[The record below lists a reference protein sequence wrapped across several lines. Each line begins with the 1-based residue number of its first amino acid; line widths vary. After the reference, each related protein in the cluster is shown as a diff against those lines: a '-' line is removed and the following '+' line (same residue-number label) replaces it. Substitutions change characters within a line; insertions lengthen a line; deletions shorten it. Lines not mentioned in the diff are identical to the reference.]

1 MANTAS
7 RLVDVALAEV
17 GYLEKRS
24 ARDEDSK
31 TANAGSANFTK
42 YGRWI
47 GCDGDYW
54 CASFVCWCF
63 HEAFGED
70 GRRLCL
76 TYSPSCEVL
85 RGRFRKAGRY
95 DTTPRRGDLVFF
107 SGTRHGGANHVG
119 VVTGVTATHVETVE
133 GNTSG
138 GSAVVDNGGGVARKR
153 YALGNARILGYG
165 HPAYDRAVAAET
177 DDEGEG
183 LEVAKLPN
191 VKYGTNGGSAKAVQ
205 ALLKAK
211 YGKKLTVDG
220 KFGTNSQRQLKAVQG
235 QLGLAQDG
243 VCGERTWRAML
254 L

>member
-31 TANAGSANFTK
+31 TANAGSANYTK

-63 HEAFGED
+63 HEAFGDE
-70 GRRLCL
+70 GRDLCL

-85 RGRFRKAGRY
+85 RGRFRSAGRY
-95 DTTPRRGDLVFF
+95 GTTPRRGDLVFF

-119 VVTGVTATHVETVE
+119 IVTDVTATHVQTVE

-138 GSAVVDNGGGVARKR
+138 GSEVIDNGGGVARKT
-153 YALGNARILGYG
+153 YAIGNPRILGYG
-165 HPAYDRAVAAET
+165 HPAYDRAGET
-177 DDEGEG
+177 EEEEG
-183 LEVAKLPN
+183 LDVAKLPN
-191 VKYGTNGGSAKAVQ
+191 VKYGTDGESAKALQ
-205 ALLKAK
+205 AILKAK
-211 YGKKLTVDG
+211 YGRKLTVDG
-220 KFGTNSQRQLKAVQG
+220 RFGTNSQKQLKAVQK

-243 VCGERTWRAML
+243 VCGERTWRAVL